1 MTKSVQGRR
10 TKPVR
15 RVSRSPRDTGQT
27 RKTRAPLRTPG
38 GERRRT
44 VALIALGAGVT
55 IAALCKRLL
64 RERRRRNLLS
74 RLAAAVTATVFDRRR

>member
-1 MTKSVQGRR
+1 MTRSVQGVR
-10 TKPVR
+10 TKSVR
-15 RVSRSPRDTGQT
+15 RVSRSPRDTART
-27 RKTRAPLRTPG
+27 ARETRAPGLG

-44 VALIALGAGVT
+44 VAWIALGAGVT

-64 RERRRRNLLS
+64 RERRRRTLLS